1 MRIRGVTAVLLIM
14 LGMLSGA
21 GGADVGTAIADGQAT
36 AVDSIH
42 LDVVVTDAAARPVR
56 NLTAADFEVVDASE
70 SRPVDN
76 AHLRPDGGRVLGIFL
91 DEYHVQSGDATARAR
106 ASLTRFVNTQLR
118 DGDTIA
124 VMKPLDPLNAIT
136 LTPDRDAVLKA
147 ISTFEGRKGDYAAR
161 SKFEETY
168 MSRDPRTADI
178 SRAQVV
184 SSALQALSMRLGEN
198 AQGRKALLL
207 ISEGFA
213 PALPRGITHAANR
226 YSVAIYPIDPH
237 PDATENDATL
247 RLLADQTGG
256 WPSINAD
263 DLAPALNRA
272 VADLDGYYLLTYP
285 PGGRPD
291 GKFHAIQVRV
301 KRAGLQAR
309 ARVGYWANNPT
320 PVSASTT
327 PGTNGLMLPF
337 RPPHS
342 SPYVRPWIGMSRGAD
357 GLTRV
362 TVTWETRAPP
372 PRNQRV
378 ASVSL
383 KAIGPDGREIF
394 HQRIG
399 AGAANQAAFDVAP
412 GYLALEMG
420 IQSSAGIL
428 LDTDY
433 RGLSVPNLQV
443 SRPTFATPQL
453 MRTRTAREFAAT
465 SADPLAIP
473 VASRSFSR
481 TERLLLRVPAYGAG
495 NSMPVVTATLLNRR
509 GTPMRELQRVPADLP
524 PGTVQF
530 DVPLASL
537 APDEYQIE
545 LTAANADG
553 VRDEARER
561 VLLSVTH

>member
-1 MRIRGVTAVLLIM
+1 MRRICGFTAVLRVALI
-14 LGMLSGA
+14 MLSGA
-21 GGADVGTAIADGQAT
+21 GGADVRSAIADEQAT
-36 AVDSIH
+36 AFGSIQ
-42 LDVVVTDAAARPVR
+42 LDVIVTDAAARPVR
-56 NLTAADFEVVDASE
+56 TLTAADFEVVDAGE
-70 SRPVDN
+70 SRPIDSAV
-76 AHLRPDGGRVLGIFL
+76 LKVDGGRVLAIFL
-91 DEYHVQSGDATARAR
+91 DEYHVQPGDATARTR
-106 ASLTRFVNTQLR
+106 AYLTRFVNMQLR
-118 DGDTIA
+118 DGDAIA
-124 VMKPLDPLNAIT
+124 VMKPLDPLSAIA
-136 LTPDRDAVLKA
+136 LTQDRETVLKA

-161 SKFEETY
+161 SKFEETF

-184 SSALQALSMRLGEN
+184 SSALQALSMRLGEK
-198 AQGRKALLL
+198 AQGRKALLF

-213 PALPRGITHAANR
+213 PALPRAITHAANR
-226 YSVAIYPIDPH
+226 YGVAIHSIDPH

-256 WPSINAD
+256 GSSLNLD

-272 VADLDGYYLLTYP
+272 IADVDGYYVLTYQ

-291 GKFHAIQVRV
+291 GKFHAVQVRV
-301 KRAGLQAR
+301 KRPGLQAR
-309 ARVGYWANNPT
+309 ARAGYWANNPP
-320 PVSASTT
+320 PVAATT
-327 PGTNGLMLPF
+327 GAGTLVLPF

-342 SPYVRPWIGMSRGAD
+342 SPYVRPWIGMSRAAN

-362 TVTWETRAPP
+362 TVTWETGAPP

-394 HQRIG
+394 RQRIG
-399 AGAANQAAFDVAP
+399 AGDAHQAAFDVAP
-412 GYLALEMG
+412 GYLALEMA
-420 IQSSAGIL
+420 IQNSSGAL

-433 RGLSVPNLQV
+433 RGLSVPSLQV

-453 MRTRTAREFAAT
+453 MRTRTARGFAAM
-465 SADPLAIP
+465 SADPNATP

-481 TERLLLRVPAYGAG
+481 TERLLVRVPAYAAG
-495 NSMPVVTATLLNRR
+495 NSVPVVTATLLNRR
-509 GTPMRELQRVPADLP
+509 GTPMRELQKIPADLP

-530 DVPLASL
+530 DLPLASL

-545 LTAANADG
+545 LTAANPDG
-553 VRDEARER
+553 ARDEARER